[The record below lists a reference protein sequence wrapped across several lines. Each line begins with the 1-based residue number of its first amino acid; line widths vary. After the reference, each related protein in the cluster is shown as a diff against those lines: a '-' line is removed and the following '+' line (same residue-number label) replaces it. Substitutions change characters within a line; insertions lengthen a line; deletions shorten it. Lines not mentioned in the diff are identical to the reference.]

1 MVVYTICY
9 YTGLQYQSPPPLPG
23 CYVTRTKLLNEII
36 TAILTSDTTPTIG
49 TTVTIRGIG
58 GTGKSTLAKAVCH
71 YLVIKKHFP
80 DGFLWISLTP
90 PVGSPASM
98 LKKLYAT
105 LTNEQIDGDT
115 SFMLNKLKSLLAPHK
130 HLVILDD
137 VWEID
142 DVMIFVDLFINYKIV
157 MTTRKMD
164 VTLKIPPKKSFN
176 INKMDICEAIQV
188 LTLNIIETKELS
200 PSSYNAV
207 SELANNLYC
216 WPLLLS
222 LVHGQL
228 YVHCIEWG
236 ELYTNAV
243 SIVQQ
248 KLFDKGMTAFD
259 SEKDNRE
266 EAVKASITLSLD
278 LLQEDE
284 ESLLYHAISSWGIG
298 SKVSKQSLL
307 NKSHMN
313 TEQFNKCSIALWSHG
328 LVTFSRVTLFS
339 SSDEACV
346 EVHDVI
352 AQYILDEMPYKF
364 CKVMDID
371 SIIDSFNEIDF
382 TEVNSGQKY
391 LLYVD
396 EYILPCWIKFL
407 AIGPRA
413 AHMLFMS
420 DINQLIEAHPKL
432 LETNTMMKLFKD
444 TQSLPI
450 KKVYEGIKDNCRAIQ
465 SLLANNRHDEAI
477 AWFSNYFDNHP
488 IVTTHNKIDNFYHN
502 LRKECSHD
510 PEILAIIDNNSWQDI
525 NGLKVMINKYIMLR
539 AQVVF
544 MMSSNDEIVKCV

>member
-1 MVVYTICY
+1 M
-9 YTGLQYQSPPPLPG
+9 PG
-23 CYVTRTKLLNEII
+23 SYVTRTKLLNEII
-36 TAILTSDTTPTIG
+36 TAILTGDTTPTIG

-71 YLVIKKHFP
+71 DPMIKKHFP

-90 PVGSPASM
+90 PVSSPASM

-105 LTNEQIDGDT
+105 LTNEQIDGDV

-137 VWEID
+137 VWEVD
-142 DVMIFVDLFINYKIV
+142 DAMIFADLFTNYKVV

-164 VTLKIPPKKSFN
+164 VTLKIPPKKCFD
-176 INKMDICEAIQV
+176 INRMDIFEAIQV
-188 LTLNIIETKELS
+188 LTINITETEELS

-284 ESLLYHAISSWGIG
+284 ESLLYHAILSIGIG
-298 SKVSKQSLL
+298 TKVSKQLLL

-313 TEQFNKCSIALWSHG
+313 NEQFNKCSIALWSHG
-328 LVTFSRVTLFS
+328 LVTFSRLS
-339 SSDEACV
+339 LSILRDEACV

-364 CKVMDID
+364 CEIMNFDTIFENVTDIYD
-371 SIIDSFNEIDF
+371 EI
-382 TEVNSGQKY
+382 NSGQNY

-396 EYILPCWIKFL
+396 EYALPHTINFL
-407 AIGPRA
+407 AIGIRA
-413 AHMLFMS
+413 KHMQFMENI
-420 DINQLIEAHPKL
+420 DELIEAHPKL

-444 TQSLPI
+444 TQSLPM
-450 KKVYEGIKDNCRAIQ
+450 KKVYKGIKDNCKAIK

-477 AWFSNYFDNHP
+477 AWFNNYYDTHP
-488 IVTTHNKIDNFYHN
+488 YVATCNEIDDFYHN

-510 PEILAIIDNNSWQDI
+510 PEMVVVIDENHSRSDVNGFKATI
-525 NGLKVMINKYIMLR
+525 NEFIMVR

-544 MMSSNDEIVKCV
+544 MMSSGVSNDEIVKHVKEIFNDN